1 LPFAYIGIGS
11 NLGNRE
17 ENLRKALLLM
27 ERKGIKIKDVSS
39 FHETPPWGK
48 TDQPPFL
55 NAAIKVE
62 TDLSPED
69 LLTALLEV
77 EKEMGRV
84 REEKWGPR
92 VIDLDILLFNG
103 EVVERP
109 GLKIPHP
116 YMHER
121 EFVLT
126 PLAEI
131 APDVVHPVLKKTVKD
146 LLRERNQIFLL

>member
-1 LPFAYIGIGS
+1 MHTVYIGIGS
-11 NLGNRE
+11 NLGNKE
-17 ENLRKALLLM
+17 ENLKKALQLI
-27 ERKGIKIKDVSS
+27 ERKGIRIKDLSS

-48 TDQPPFL
+48 RDQPLFL
-55 NAAIKVE
+55 NAAIKAE

-69 LLTALLEV
+69 LLKALLEV

-84 REEKWGPR
+84 RGEKWGPR
-92 VIDLDILLFNG
+92 IIDLDILLFNG

-121 EFVLT
+121 EFVLV
-126 PLAEI
+126 PLSEI
-131 APDVVHPVLKKTVKD
+131 APDLVHPVLKKTVKD
-146 LLRERNQIFLL
+146 LLRELKKDF